1 MPVSSCIWTSGL
13 SFTEALPISASRKK
27 WKATSAPSPST
38 SSAINIL
45 DMTLLYFLSYG
56 FIQRAYLA
64 GSFIAV
70 LCAILGLF
78 LVLRNFSLIGDGL
91 SHVSF
96 GAIALGLFLGFYP
109 IYVAIP
115 IVVVASYLVLKL
127 TEKARIYGDAA
138 IGIVSSIGI
147 AGGVVLASLSHGFNV
162 DLFSYLFGNI
172 LAISSQEVFL
182 SVGLSVIILL
192 VIIFLY
198 NDLFSTTFDE
208 QFAKIT
214 GIKTG
219 RINVALTFLTAVTVV
234 LAIKVVGIML
244 VSAMLILPA
253 ATALQTAKGFKA
265 AMITAASIAIFS
277 VLTGITISFYADLPA
292 GATVVIINFL
302 LFALSFPVKKLV
314 R

>member
-1 MPVSSCIWTSGL
+1 MTD
-13 SFTEALPISASRKK
+13 ISL
-27 WKATSAPSPST
+27 
-38 SSAINIL
+38 IQ
-45 DMTLLYFLSYG
+45 FLHYE

-64 GSFIAV
+64 GSFVAV

-78 LVLRNFSLIGDGL
+78 LVLRKLSLIGDGL

-109 IYVAIP
+109 FYVAIP
-115 IVVVASYLVLKL
+115 LVIMASYLVLKL
-127 TEKARIYGDAA
+127 TEKAKIYGDAA
-138 IGIVSSIGI
+138 IGIVSSISI

-172 LAISSQEVFL
+172 LAISSQEVLL
-182 SVGLSVIILL
+182 SVGLSVVILL

-214 GIKTG
+214 GIKTK
-219 RINVALTFLTAVTVV
+219 RINVALMFLTAVTVV
-234 LAIKVVGIML
+234 LAVKVVGIML

-253 ATALQTAKGFKA
+253 VTALQIAKGFKA
-265 AMITAASIAIFS
+265 AMITAAVIAVFS
-277 VLTGITISFYADLPA
+277 VLAGITISFYADLPA
-292 GATVVIINFL
+292 GATVVMVNFL
-302 LFALSFPVKKLV
+302 LFALSFPIKKLV